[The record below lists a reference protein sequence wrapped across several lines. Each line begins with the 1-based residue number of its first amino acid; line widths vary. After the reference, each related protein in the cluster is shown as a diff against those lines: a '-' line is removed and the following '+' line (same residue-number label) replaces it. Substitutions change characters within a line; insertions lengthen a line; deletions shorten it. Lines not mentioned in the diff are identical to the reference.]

1 MDTRG
6 KAAQLFVIPP
16 TSNAL
21 RILKVPLHRRWYQET
36 LTLAQETTNQ
46 GNKQQM
52 VWKVFDEWVYKKFSR
67 INESP
72 RKLKR
77 RNPLH
82 SNTVSANRIRGRKKI
97 SGVYQGEALKM
108 SYWKT

>member
-21 RILKVPLHRRWYQET
+21 RILKVLLHRRWYQGI
-36 LTLAQETTNQ
+36 LTLAQETTCQ

-52 VWKVFDEWVYKKFSR
+52 VWKVLDEWVNKKISTV
-67 INESP
+67 NQSP
-72 RKLKR
+72 RKLK
-77 RNPLH
+77 
-82 SNTVSANRIRGRKKI
+82 KKK
-97 SGVYQGEALKM
+97 SLTLQHGLGQ
-108 SYWKT
+108 